1 MDLTYTGRG
10 VQVTEEIRETAE
22 HKLARLGRMEPRTT
36 RIDLEFINEHHPKP
50 DGLKRVEAALR
61 IPRKTFFAHA
71 EAPDVPSALDD
82 VAEKLERQLRD
93 HHGKRRGRKHRG
105 LESAHVNPGPADT
118 HDEPG
123 ASEGDR

>member
-10 VQVTEEIRETAE
+10 LQVTDDMRATAR
-22 HKLARLGRMEPRTT
+22 HKLSRLGRMEPRTT

-50 DGLKRVEAALR
+50 GGLKRVEAALR

-71 EAPDVPSALDD
+71 EARDVPSALDD

-93 HHGKRRGRKHRG
+93 HHGKKRSRVHRG
-105 LESAHVNPGPADT
+105 LESAHPGPGSAEAAD
-118 HDEPG
+118 EEVP
-123 ASEGDR
+123 E